1 MKKFRPSKEQID
13 ILQRY
18 INDPKRE
25 IHSARYRLD
34 GFADLVEKGKLP
46 KTFLAF
52 EVLDQISIAQE
63 KEFSRDEYL

>member
-34 GFADLVEKGKLP
+34 GFSDLVEKGKLP

-52 EVLDQISIAQE
+52 EV
-63 KEFSRDEYL
+63 